1 MWHTTVYI
9 EREHPSSP
17 PLMVV
22 HNLQIKSLLLPI
34 HVENERDVVNDG
46 IFIQCRYWT
55 RSSSFLPLFVSDHKS
70 IYISSRRLPLFLAQL
85 IAPVLLVAG
94 RYDMND
100 VDRREGLYLSC
111 VVIYFPLSLSLILF
125 FFFPPGHP
133 VRRRHRGF
141 SLPHFY
147 AVVHVDNGWAPIDFF
162 LSNGNHSGREVLPFR
177 VLVYRKRGGENPFS
191 LTLGF
196 IDSRRSATTETAR
209 IFFFSFSLFRSFS
222 LFDFYSFLFLFP
234 RRLTSSLTDIYSVD
248 TVHKISCR
256 LLSHSF
262 FFFFVFF
269 FLHLQLD
276 R

>member
-1 MWHTTVYI
+1 MSI
-9 EREHPSSP
+9 LNEKLFLSS
-17 PLMVV
+17 L
-22 HNLQIKSLLLPI
+22 S
-34 HVENERDVVNDG
+34 
-46 IFIQCRYWT
+46 
-55 RSSSFLPLFVSDHKS
+55 FVSDHKS

-100 VDRREGLYLSC
+100 VHRREGLYLSC
-111 VVIYFPLSLSLILF
+111 VVIYFLLSYSF
-125 FFFPPGHP
+125 FFFLFLSPGHP

-177 VLVYRKRGGENPFS
+177 VLVYRKRGGENP
-191 LTLGF
+191 LLLN
-196 IDSRRSATTETAR
+196 AR
-209 IFFFSFSLFRSFS
+209 IHWFAKERDDRDGPGFFFFFFRSFS

-262 FFFFVFF
+262 FFFVFF

>member
-1 MWHTTVYI
+1 MIWTTST
-9 EREHPSSP
+9 E
-17 PLMVV
+17 
-22 HNLQIKSLLLPI
+22 
-34 HVENERDVVNDG
+34 ERDY
-46 IFIQCRYWT
+46 IFRAW
-55 RSSSFLPLFVSDHKS
+55 SFTF
-70 IYISSRRLPLFLAQL
+70 
-85 IAPVLLVAG
+85 
-94 RYDMND
+94 
-100 VDRREGLYLSC
+100 
-111 VVIYFPLSLSLILF
+111 LSLSLLFFF

-209 IFFFSFSLFRSFS
+209 IFFLS
-222 LFDFYSFLFLFP
+222 
-234 RRLTSSLTDIYSVD
+234 SSLSLSFVPFLYSIFIV
-248 TVHKISCR
+248 
-256 LLSHSF
+256 SF
-262 FFFFVFF
+262 FY
-269 FLHLQLD
+269 FLDDWLP